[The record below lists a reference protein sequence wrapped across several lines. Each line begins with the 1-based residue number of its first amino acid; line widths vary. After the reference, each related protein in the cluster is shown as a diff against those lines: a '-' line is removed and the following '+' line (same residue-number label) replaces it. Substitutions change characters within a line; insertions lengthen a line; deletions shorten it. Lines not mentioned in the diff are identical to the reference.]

1 MATFRINIVVNPTS
15 AVAGTRVVERRLAR
29 LENRANRLRRTLGL
43 TFAALAGGAIIFGAI
58 RNMARFAESMGV
70 VRGVTKAT
78 ADEFEALESRAQR
91 LGITTR
97 FTATEAADAM
107 VLLARAGLSVAETM
121 EAVGDTLLLAQAGGL
136 EMAEAADITAS
147 TLRGFGLEA
156 AEVARITDVLT
167 ETANSSNT
175 NVSQLGQSLKFVAPI
190 AKGLGQDIEITNAAL
205 GTLADAGLKG
215 TLAGTGLRRV
225 LAELASP
232 GRELQDILNEAGLVI
247 EDVDPKVVGLT
258 QSLEALKLAGFDT
271 GDALEVFG
279 QRGGPAFAV
288 LVDNIP
294 KIRALEKSLK
304 NSGGEAARVATI
316 MDKTLAGSLFKA
328 KSAIEGFN
336 LALGKTGVV
345 DILQAALLG
354 ITETFRFLARNADIV
369 GAVLTG
375 LAIGAIVKLSVALTA
390 KLVPA
395 LVTTNVTAVTLTGTL
410 GGLKAA
416 AISTGVA
423 IKAAIGPFVAF
434 SVAAAAAVA
443 SLQKQADLFQE
454 IEDASK
460 GLELDAG
467 FKDLGAEAEKAREK
481 AEKLAK
487 TPGFNLMGTRI
498 RQAEQEL
505 RQLNKTID
513 EQPRFGPSPAQAARV
528 KLLTEELARLR
539 KATRDTFLAEKE
551 RQEGLERGA
560 PVIEATIKRL
570 ERRRDTLRA
579 LRQESKALIEFQ
591 KQLETLEQDNAQ
603 VTTEEKARIRALIEL
618 NSKLADQKRVYEE
631 IKGPQRKYL
640 QDTAALKALL
650 DKGRVSLAEFNI
662 KMQELK
668 DTMDRPADIQLTAL
682 DQLEEENRLL
692 SRRLEVG
699 EDLAEAERL
708 LEQMKRDGLQTT
720 DATLDRLVFEV
731 RWQRLLREA
740 IRDRMK
746 AEREKQRLQ
755 DREDRLTRQVARRI
769 NIQDRLLEQA
779 AALQRAKDQNLI
791 TDGQLIEA
799 MEDLQLRSLE
809 ASTAMEDGFT
819 RAFIKIR
826 REAEDLAS
834 VGEDVANVFA
844 DTATDALVNFAE
856 TGQFSF
862 KEFANA
868 ILQDLI
874 RIIARLLV
882 VQAISAFLP
891 GAGAAGIGA
900 AATIA
905 QPRAEGGTVQPNR
918 SFVVG
923 ENGPELFVPDRTGTI
938 VPNQQQ
944 AAQPQPTTVQV
955 INVQSEEDIPNAI
968 NEGGA
973 DESIVNALARQ
984 KDRVNQVL
992 N

>member
-1 MATFRINIVVNPTS
+1 MNPTS
-15 AVAGTRVVERRLAR
+15 AVAGTRVVERRLGR

-58 RNMARFAESMGV
+58 RNMGRFAESMGV

-78 ADEFEALESRAQR
+78 ADEFEALEMRAQR

-121 EAVGDTLLLAQAGGL
+121 TAVGDTLLLAQAGGL

-190 AKGLGQDIEITNAAL
+190 AKGLGQQIEITNAAL

-232 GRELQDILNEAGLVI
+232 GRELADILEEAGLIV

-258 QSLEALKLAGFDT
+258 NALEALKLAGFDT

-279 QRGGPAFAV
+279 QRGGPAFSV

-294 KIRALEKSLK
+294 KIRALEKALK
-304 NSGGEAARVATI
+304 ESGGEAARVANI
-316 MDKTLAGSLFKA
+316 MDETLAGSLFKA

-336 LALGKTGVV
+336 LALGKAGVV

-354 ITETFRFLARNADIV
+354 ITETFRFLARNIDIV
-369 GAVLTG
+369 SAAMLG
-375 LAIGAIVKLSVALTA
+375 LATAGIVKLTVALATKFA
-390 KLVPA
+390 PA
-395 LVTTNVTAVTLTGTL
+395 LVATNGLLTIHIAL
-410 GGLKAA
+410 LNGLKAA
-416 AISTGVA
+416 MAAAWVA
-423 IKAAIGPFVAF
+423 IRATAGPFLA
-434 SVAAAAAVA
+434 VAAAVTAATIA
-443 SLQKQADLFQE
+443 MQKLKSIVEE
-454 IEDASK
+454 IEQANK

-467 FKDLGAEAEKAREK
+467 FKDLGAEADRAREK

-498 RQAEQEL
+498 RQVQQEA
-505 RQLNKTID
+505 RQLQKTLD
-513 EQPRFGPSPAQAARV
+513 AQEKRGFGPSPAQLARV
-528 KLLTEELARLR
+528 KLLREEEERLK
-539 KATRDTFLAEKE
+539 KATRDAFLAEKE
-551 RQEGLERGA
+551 RREGIARGA
-560 PVIEATIKRL
+560 PLIEATIKRL
-570 ERRRDTLRA
+570 ERRQEVLEA
-579 LRQESKALIEFQ
+579 LTRQSKELIEFQ
-591 KQLETLEQDNAQ
+591 KQLEVLEQGGAQ
-603 VTTEEKARIRALIEL
+603 IRPEEKERIRVLIET
-618 NSKLADQKRVYEE
+618 NNKLADQKRVYEE
-631 IKGPQRKYL
+631 IKGPQRKFF

-650 DKGRVSLAEFNI
+650 DKGRISLTEFNI

-668 DTMDRPADIQLTAL
+668 DTMDRPAEVQLTAL

-692 SRRLEVG
+692 SRRVEVG
-699 EDLAEAERL
+699 DDLAEAERL
-708 LEQMKRDGLQTT
+708 LAQMKREGLPVT

-731 RWQRLLREA
+731 RWNRLLRDA
-740 IRDRMK
+740 IRDRTK
-746 AEREKQRLQ
+746 AEREKQRIQ

-826 REAEDLAS
+826 REAEDLAT
-834 VGEDVANVFA
+834 VGEDVVNVFA
-844 DTATDALVNFAE
+844 DNATDALVKFAE
-856 TGQFSF
+856 TGQFAF

-891 GAGAAGIGA
+891 GAGQAGAGA
-900 AATIA
+900 ALTIA
-905 QPRAEGGTVQPNR
+905 QPRAEGGPVQPNR

-923 ENGPELFVPDRTGTI
+923 ENGPELFVPDRAGTI
-938 VPNQQQ
+938 VPNDQMR
-944 AAQPQPTTVQV
+944 APEPQPTTVQV
-955 INVQSEEDIPNAI
+955 VNVQSEDEIPNVI
-968 NEGGA
+968 NTGGA
-973 DESIVNALARQ
+973 DESILNVLARE
-984 KDRVNQVL
+984 KDRVNQIL
-992 N
+992 S